1 MSRRSRWGCKIYSG
15 NFRLKPSCSLHV
27 IYLKRDNNQ
36 FDPACA
42 CSVAQPQ
49 PRGGRVM
56 LGVRNLYKV
65 FRETRNAAREQATL
79 AVTGDSPRAA
89 EVAALLGAQRGV
101 RGAEVILAVRDGGA
115 TISGK
120 AVEDPGE
127 IPLSSK
133 GGEALLEELTPRIV
147 LALDEDYLVALAKGY
162 PPLRRAVCEEIT
174 RNNARQNAVIGALP
188 IPGADMPVMTANQAR
203 MVLNIAAAYGEDLS
217 MDRARELLGVLA
229 AGFGLRAL
237 ARQAVK
243 LVPFGGWAASAVIA
257 YAGTVTMGR
266 TSILYF
272 ERGGQKVGEKEMA
285 SIRGRALKEGKAFV
299 SRLRRK

>member
-1 MSRRSRWGCKIYSG
+1 MG
-15 NFRLKPSCSLHV
+15 L
-27 IYLKRDNNQ
+27 
-36 FDPACA
+36 
-42 CSVAQPQ
+42 
-49 PRGGRVM
+49 
-56 LGVRNLYKV
+56 RNLYKV

-79 AVTGDSPRAA
+79 AVTGDSARAA

-101 RGAEVILAVRDGGA
+101 RGAEVILAVRDGEA

-127 IPLSSK
+127 ITLSSR

-203 MVLNIAAAYGEDLS
+203 MVLNIAAAYGEELS

-237 ARQAVK
+237 SRQAVK
-243 LVPFGGWAASAVIA
+243 FVPFGGWAASAVIA

-285 SIRGRALKEGKAFV
+285 TIRSRALKEGKAFV